1 MKRFPV
7 QPALVT
13 DRLWPAQ
20 LTSPRVPQN
29 LLRPTWKG
37 GIDGFEAYH
46 FVDHAAGTWPPTSHL
61 RTSGFSTAPY
71 AAGLGGAM
79 DHQER
84 GSNMNVT
91 IPYQG
96 RYIAA
101 SQYDVPMSLQRATNY
116 RLAGLG
122 ETGAAIEAPEF
133 IEKLG
138 TWGKLGV
145 GALAGAVL
153 GLGIGYYVFNK

>member
-7 QPALVT
+7 QPELVT

-37 GIDGFEAYH
+37 GGGVNGLSAYH
-46 FVDHAAGTWPPTSHL
+46 FVERDAGTYPPTSQL
-61 RTSGFSTAPY
+61 RDYDFSTAPY
-71 AAGLGGAM
+71 VVAEHSNERGLGT
-79 DHQER
+79 
-84 GSNMNVT
+84 MNVT

-122 ETGAAIEAPEF
+122 NADAPAIEAPEF
-133 IEKLG
+133 IEKMG

-145 GALAGAVL
+145 GALAGAAL
-153 GLGIGYYVFNK
+153 GLGLGYYLYNK